1 MIGLMLSAFAWG
13 VARKRLYLAGALITI
28 GALVKPTAAL
38 ALPSL
43 WRPFDWR
50 LPAFVLGVA
59 LLCYA
64 PFLSAGAGI
73 LGFIGGYAHEQGLDT
88 GAQFYALR
96 LLARGGVP
104 SGWAIVA
111 YYAMAGAV
119 LLALIVRTCSHR
131 DAALKTSLTD
141 TCATLVAFLFFLS
154 SDLPWYSL
162 ILLPFAVLTGSWA
175 CYAMPTAGFLL
186 YPFGGLSPI
195 MGATGYTLLSVAGIV
210 ADRTRWAL
218 RRGAT
223 L

>member
-1 MIGLMLSAFAWG
+1 MG
-13 VARKRLYLAGALITI
+13 VAFGEALGHRAGSSRASMQVRMAKRLAG
-28 GALVKPTAAL
+28 
-38 ALPSL
+38 
-43 WRPFDWR
+43 
-50 LPAFVLGVA
+50 
-59 LLCYA
+59 
-64 PFLSAGAGI
+64 GI
-73 LGFIGGYAHEQGLDT
+73 
-88 GAQFYALR
+88 
-96 LLARGGVP
+96 
-104 SGWAIVA
+104 
-111 YYAMAGAV
+111 
-119 LLALIVRTCSHR
+119 RTCSHR

-186 YPFGGLSPI
+186 YPFVGLSPI